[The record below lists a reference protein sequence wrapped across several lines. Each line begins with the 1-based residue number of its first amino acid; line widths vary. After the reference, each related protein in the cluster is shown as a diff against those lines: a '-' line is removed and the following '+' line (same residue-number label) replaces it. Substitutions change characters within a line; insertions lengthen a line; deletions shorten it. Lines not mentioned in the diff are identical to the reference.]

1 MTLDMKGIFLQAC
14 AVPPAQRKEQIDKNM
29 KALQLGDSGKQNEWL
44 ANMQIRI
51 TPKPLSVCFAIY
63 FLSFF
68 VRIDVNSRIIFV
80 I

>member
-1 MTLDMKGIFLQAC
+1 MA
-14 AVPPAQRKEQIDKNM
+14 PAQRKEQIEKNM
-29 KALQLGDSGKQNEWL
+29 AALQLDDSGKHNEWL

-51 TPKPLSVCFAIY
+51 TPKPLSVCCFAIY

-68 VRIDVNSRIIFV
+68 VRIEVNSRIIFV